1 MKNYYNILNISK
13 DAEYRDV
20 IKAYNNFI
28 NYFNKKTLNDDD
40 KLLIKEIKEA
50 YFVLGS
56 YHNRRNYDNK
66 MEGYKKIENFSD
78 RSFFRPDL
86 AYKHNTDS
94 KIRSIDSD
102 LQNNRKVRNNDMN
115 NKNLEGLDNFSL

>member
-86 AYKHNTDS
+86 DYKHNTDL

-102 LQNNRKVRNNDMN
+102 LQNNRKVRNNDIN
-115 NKNLEGLDNFSL
+115 NKKLESLDNFRL